1 MAKKISLQSLKD
13 DATKFLTSMTKTT
26 KKKTSTQKTRST
38 KKSTKKTTYKRKQH
52 GGWGGAPSIKTRFED
67 E

>member
-52 GGWGGAPSIKTRFED
+52 GG
-67 E
+67 